1 MNKRKVITIVSF
13 VCIMIAIFLCII
25 LFQSTTFN
33 SGRIYHN
40 ENLLIKEF
48 DTYHCN
54 NWKTNKIQE
63 ENMIEFSIGRFSGV
77 RTVKKFEVTENQNHS
92 LSYSWDMTVDN
103 GNFKIVLVDIT
114 NSNVEVLCEDS
125 GNGSFSN
132 LSLPSGDYCIK
143 FVGDNA
149 TANGKFI
156 LF

>member
-25 LFQSTTFN
+25 LFQSNTFN
-33 SGRIYHN
+33 PGRIYYN
-40 ENLLIKEF
+40 DNLLYKEF
-48 DTYHCN
+48 DTYHCI

-77 RTVKKFEVTENQNHS
+77 RSVQKFEVTI
-92 LSYSWDMTVDN
+92 DN

-114 NSNVEVLCEDS
+114 NSNVEILCEDS

-132 LSLPSGDYCIK
+132 LSLPSGEYCIK

-149 TANGKFI
+149 AVNGKFI